1 MGVVANFETELPHGD
16 TARQWFREDGILAYL
31 PLPGKHVS
39 ITWSAFEDLADELM
53 ALSPDAFCARV
64 REAGHNALGELRMVT
79 PPAAFALRVL
89 HLKHIIA
96 PRVALVGDAAH
107 NVHPLAGQGANL
119 GFQDAAWLAK
129 VLKERGPQRDCGD
142 WFLLR
147 RYDRAR
153 QEDILAMQLLTT
165 GLQRLFNNHN
175 PVLRAARNLG
185 LSVTGRQD
193 WLKNRLVRHAVGQP
207 V

>member
-1 MGVVANFETELPHGD
+1 M
-16 TARQWFREDGILAYL
+16 
-31 PLPGKHVS
+31 
-39 ITWSAFEDLADELM
+39 
-53 ALSPDAFCARV
+53 
-64 REAGHNALGELRMVT
+64 
-79 PPAAFALRVL
+79 
-89 HLKHIIA
+89 
-96 PRVALVGDAAH
+96 GDAAH

-119 GFQDAAWLAK
+119 GFQDAAELAR

-165 GLQRLFNNHN
+165 GLQRLFNNRN
-175 PVLRAARNLG
+175 PLLRTVRNLG
-185 LSVTGRQD
+185 LSFTGRQT
-193 WLKNRLVRHAVGQP
+193 WLKKRLVQHAVGRA